1 MTFGAD
7 AWRRLRKSPVAMGS
21 LIAIIGLAIF
31 AIIGPDLRGLDYVS
45 INIADKNK
53 GISVE
58 YWFGA
63 DNMGRDLFSNLW
75 LGLRISLLVALV
87 CGAIQFI
94 VGSVIGG
101 LMAYFGGLVD
111 ILGLR
116 MLEIISSVPHI
127 LLVMIF
133 MMILGNGVP
142 SLLVAISLTS
152 WVETARQTRGQIM
165 QLREMDYVLAAEVL
179 GVSKW
184 KIITRHLL
192 PNTMGVSIVNLT
204 ASIPGYIFTE
214 SGLSFI
220 GLGLQAPS
228 VSLGTLIASGQV
240 NMDFYPYQ
248 LFFPCLMLCI
258 TVLAFNLLGD
268 GLRNALDPRLRQ

>member
-1 MTFGAD
+1 
-7 AWRRLRKSPVAMGS
+7 MGS

-94 VGSVIGG
+94 VGSVVGG